1 MRLKL
6 LTLLILLIPLINANL
21 FNSESLT
28 MNVEISGKID
38 IKKTEPY
45 IIKFV
50 RSNLTFFPKDTIFQ
64 DISKTNINPSAKVK
78 ENSILYE
85 WENPKNVEVFKA
97 DYIVKVDQNKI
108 KIKSK
113 IKFPINNLNE
123 EYKIYILPTP
133 NIESENPE
141 IIKKASEIVEGED
154 DLFEAIFK
162 IAVWIKS
169 NINYS
174 LDTLTEKAVQKSTWV
189 LEHRYG
195 VCDEITNLFI
205 AMMRSVGIPA
215 RYVSGLAYTN
225 YNDLNDWS
233 PHAWAEVYF
242 PNIGWVSFDIT
253 YNELGYVDPSHIVL
267 LYSLDSGTTSTTYE
281 WKANNVEIEA
291 SPLNFD
297 VFIKEKG
304 QQVNRMINITPT
316 FDKEGIAFGSY
327 NLLNIEFENK
337 NNHYEIIDYQI
348 SKPKEVEVLSNATEI
363 LLKPNEKKNIK
374 HIIKLKDDLN
384 KNYVYEFPLAV
395 ITSNNESFS
404 TSFKSSRREEFY
416 EKDYFYIEKE
426 SNEKEIKEN
435 IEFNCFPE
443 LDEYYINEVAKI
455 NCTIKNT
462 GNAFINK
469 INVDNQSFNLGISQE
484 KSVTI
489 NKELTNINKKVYPI
503 KIQDS
508 ITNVQISVKDYPK
521 IKITEINYPENV
533 KYLDLFSIELMLE
546 KVSRSEPKDVIVKVD
561 QNNYIKE
568 YKIADFNNNKKFI
581 LEVKGSEL
589 DENTNN
595 IFFEVTYEDDNSNEY
610 KESENI
616 EINLIQTTLFEKIKI
631 WFRNLNRILE

>member
-1 MRLKL
+1 
-6 LTLLILLIPLINANL
+6 
-21 FNSESLT
+21 
-28 MNVEISGKID
+28 
-38 IKKTEPY
+38 
-45 IIKFV
+45 
-50 RSNLTFFPKDTIFQ
+50 
-64 DISKTNINPSAKVK
+64 
-78 ENSILYE
+78 
-85 WENPKNVEVFKA
+85 
-97 DYIVKVDQNKI
+97 
-108 KIKSK
+108 
-113 IKFPINNLNE
+113 
-123 EYKIYILPTP
+123 
-133 NIESENPE
+133 
-141 IIKKASEIVEGED
+141 
-154 DLFEAIFK
+154 
-162 IAVWIKS
+162 
-169 NINYS
+169 
-174 LDTLTEKAVQKSTWV
+174 
-189 LEHRYG
+189 
-195 VCDEITNLFI
+195 
-205 AMMRSVGIPA
+205 
-215 RYVSGLAYTN
+215 
-225 YNDLNDWS
+225 
-233 PHAWAEVYF
+233 
-242 PNIGWVSFDIT
+242 
-253 YNELGYVDPSHIVL
+253 
-267 LYSLDSGTTSTTYE
+267 
-281 WKANNVEIEA
+281 
-291 SPLNFD
+291 
-297 VFIKEKG
+297 
-304 QQVNRMINITPT
+304 
-316 FDKEGIAFGSY
+316 
-327 NLLNIEFENK
+327 IEFENK